1 MRAIELALAHISRG
15 TSYSWDLSTLI
26 SSGVPLSYQLRQKIL
41 AGMTTSHD
49 ADDIRKLMSLQ
60 LRERRALPRSR

>member
-1 MRAIELALAHISRG
+1 MRAIELALAHISHG

-41 AGMTTSHD
+41 AGTTTSHD
-49 ADDIRKLMSLQ
+49 ADQIRDLLRSQ
-60 LRERRALPRSR
+60 FRERRSIPRKR

>member
-1 MRAIELALAHISRG
+1 MRAIDLALAHISRG

-26 SSGVPLSYQLRQKIL
+26 SSGVPLSYQMRQKIL
-41 AGMTTSHD
+41 AGTTTSHD

-60 LRERRALPRSR
+60 LKERRSLPRSR